1 MSDPKSGKP
10 AIHRNNCAPPVK
22 FAAMLQ
28 NKAVLAFILVSL
40 ILLVDFLFVA
50 MLRRI
55 TPNINRWARII
66 LLSAVAGTTLF
77 AIATVVMY
85 YQADLLGIEEGIS
98 QWNITA
104 LLVIY
109 GTKAIPVATTVLQDT
124 TLVIVNGINALR
136 SRRGRSEDVSTK
148 IAKMTRAAFLEKAA
162 LTTAAL
168 PFAASIFGISY
179 GAYDYRVLRRTIH
192 LPNLPKA
199 FDGIRIGQIS
209 DIHCNP
215 AYYRSKIRSGLEL
228 FMQEKP
234 DVIFFTGD
242 LVNYRTSELYE
253 YSELLRLL
261 RAPLGV
267 FSVTGNHDYGDY
279 ISWPTAAAKQKNFQD
294 FVQAHRELGFDLL
307 MNENRLLR
315 TGGEQIAI
323 LGVENWGKGRFP
335 KLGRL
340 DLAHQGTEEVPVKL
354 LLSHDPSHWDA
365 IVRPDYPD
373 IDVMFAGH
381 THGFQMGIEI
391 GDFRWSPAKYSYV
404 QWADLYREGSQY
416 LYVNRGFGCLGFLG
430 RIGMPPELT
439 IIELRKA

>member
-1 MSDPKSGKP
+1 
-10 AIHRNNCAPPVK
+10 
-22 FAAMLQ
+22 MLQ
-28 NKAVLAFILVSL
+28 NKVVLAFILVSL
-40 ILLVDFLFVA
+40 ILLVDLLFLG

-55 TPNINRWARII
+55 TPNMNRWLRII
-66 LLSAVAGTTLF
+66 LLSAVAGTTVF

-85 YQADLLGIEEGIS
+85 YEADLLGIEEGIN

-109 GTKAIPVATTVLQDT
+109 GTKAIPVATTVVQDT
-124 TLVIVNGINALR
+124 FLVVANTITALR
-136 SRRGRSEDVSTK
+136 RKRTTQGDAYPK
-148 IAKMTRAAFLEKAA
+148 ITRAAFLEKAA
-162 LTTAAL
+162 LTTAVL
-168 PFAASIFGISY
+168 PFGASIFGISY
-179 GAYDYRVLRRTIH
+179 GAYDYRVLTRTIH
-192 LPNLPKA
+192 LPNLPQA

-215 AYYRSKIRSGLEL
+215 AYYRSKIRGGIEL

-253 YSELLRLL
+253 YSEMLRLL
-261 RAPLGV
+261 RAPMGV

-279 ISWPTAAAKQKNFQD
+279 ISWPTTTAKRKNFQD
-294 FVQAHRELGFDLL
+294 FIRAHHELGFDIL
-307 MNENRLLR
+307 MNENRFLR

-340 DLAHQGTEEVPVKL
+340 DLAHRGTEEAPVKL

-365 IVRPDYPD
+365 IVRPDFPD

-391 GDFRWSPAKYSYV
+391 GDFRWSPAKYSYA
-404 QWADLYREGSQY
+404 QWADLYREGRQY

>member
-1 MSDPKSGKP
+1 
-10 AIHRNNCAPPVK
+10 
-22 FAAMLQ
+22 MLQ
-28 NKAVLAFILVSL
+28 NKVVLAFILVSL
-40 ILLVDFLFVA
+40 ILLVDLLFLG

-55 TPNINRWARII
+55 TPNMNRWLRII
-66 LLSAVAGTTLF
+66 LLSAVAGTTVF

-85 YQADLLGIEEGIS
+85 YEADLLGIEEGIN

-109 GTKAIPVATTVLQDT
+109 GTKAIPVATTVVQDT
-124 TLVIVNGINALR
+124 FLVVANTIKALR
-136 SRRGRSEDVSTK
+136 RKRTTQGDAYPK
-148 IAKMTRAAFLEKAA
+148 ITRAAFLEKAA
-162 LTTAAL
+162 LTTAVL
-168 PFAASIFGISY
+168 PFGASIFGISY
-179 GAYDYRVLRRTIH
+179 GAYDYRVLTRTIH
-192 LPNLPKA
+192 LPNLPQA

-215 AYYRSKIRSGLEL
+215 AYYRSKIRGGIEL

-253 YSELLRLL
+253 YSEMLRLL
-261 RAPLGV
+261 RAPMGV

-279 ISWPTAAAKQKNFQD
+279 ISWPTTAAKRKNFQD
-294 FVQAHRELGFDLL
+294 FIRAHHELGFDIL
-307 MNENRLLR
+307 MNENRFLR

-340 DLAHQGTEEVPVKL
+340 DLAHRGTEEAPVKL

-365 IVRPDYPD
+365 IVRPDFPD

-391 GDFRWSPAKYSYV
+391 GDFRWSPAKYSYA
-404 QWADLYREGSQY
+404 QWADLYREGKQY